1 MSRIGKL
8 PVAIP
13 EKVKV
18 SVNNGAVSVEGP
30 KGKLE
35 KVFNVSHATVVVE
48 DNEVKVSPANS
59 SRLCKAMHGTVRS
72 IINGMVEG
80 VTKGFE
86 KKLEINGVGFKAELK
101 GKQLKL
107 NLGFS
112 HDILVD
118 VPEGITVAID
128 NNTKLTVSGCDKQV
142 VGQLAATIYGF
153 YPVEPYKGK
162 GVTIVGQYVRR
173 KEGKKAG

>member
-8 PVAIP
+8 PIAIP

-18 SVNNGAVSVEGP
+18 SVNNGTVNVEGP

-35 KVFNVSHATVVVE
+35 KVFNVNHATIVVE
-48 DNEVKVSPANS
+48 ENEVKVSPANS
-59 SRLCKAMHGTVRS
+59 SRLAKAMHGTVRS

-80 VTKGFE
+80 VSKGFE
-86 KKLEINGVGFKAELK
+86 KKLEINGVGFKAELN
-101 GKQLKL
+101 GKRLKL
-107 NLGFS
+107 NLGYS
-112 HDILVD
+112 HDIVMD

-128 NNTKLTVSGCDKQV
+128 GGTKLTITGCDKQV
-142 VGQLAATIYGF
+142 VGQVAASIYSY

-162 GVTIVGQYVRR
+162 GVTIVGQFVRR